1 MVIYCNFVT
10 LASNGPTSVRSKHNC
25 DRILPLVAVSAN
37 DFASFDLRNV
47 AGSSMGTGSAV

>member
-1 MVIYCNFVT
+1 MVTYCNFVT